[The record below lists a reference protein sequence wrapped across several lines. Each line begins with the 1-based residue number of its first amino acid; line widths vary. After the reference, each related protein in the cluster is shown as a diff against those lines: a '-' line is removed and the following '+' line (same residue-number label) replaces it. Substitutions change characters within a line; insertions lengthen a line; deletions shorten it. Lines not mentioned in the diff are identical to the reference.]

1 MFLRKVTAFLTVA
14 VMLCS
19 FAGCSASDEKSPTVA
34 DSPVAG
40 KKVAYIMQMASSDIF
55 QMWSDAAE
63 ETAEGLGM
71 EFQAFFCD
79 GSDEK
84 WQETARQ
91 CAADGYDGLLLSH
104 GGQSY
109 AYKFLKDLTE
119 QYPDLKI
126 VTFDTLFEDSSGRTQ
141 KIEGVTQFF
150 QQDSQLAEL
159 LLDYICNTLYA
170 DKTDAGEPVNILKV
184 WEGPQFLSSFDRRQE
199 GYARY
204 EEQGLIRTVETIGPD
219 DHSNAE
225 SSIAEAMTDVLAS
238 YEEGEIDAIWCC
250 YDLYARG
257 VYDAL
262 KKSNADIP
270 MVSVDICNADIE
282 KMAEETSPWKACAT
296 SNWSYNGE
304 FGMRVLALELAGEY
318 DKILDPMTG
327 QASGWLEL
335 PVSLVTQ
342 DMVSEGDVDV
352 TNLETVA
359 GAAYSDRSWM
369 PVTDWMTK
377 FLGN

>member
-1 MFLRKVTAFLTVA
+1 MLLRKAAALLTAAIL
-14 VMLCS
+14 LCS
-19 FAGCSASDEKSPTVA
+19 IAGCAETGGESSPG
-34 DSPVAG
+34 DSSPVAG

-55 QMWSDAAE
+55 DMWADAAE
-63 ETAEGLGM
+63 KTAESLGM
-71 EFQAFFCD
+71 EFQAFFCN
-79 GSDEK
+79 GSDEE
-84 WQETARQ
+84 WQDTVGQ

-109 AYKFLKDLTE
+109 AYTFLKDLTE

-126 VTFDTLFEDSSGRTQ
+126 VTFDTLFQYSNGQ

-159 LLDYICNTLYA
+159 LLDYICHTLYA
-170 DKTDAGEPVNILKV
+170 DKTAAGEPINILKV
-184 WEGPQFLSSFDRRQE
+184 WKGPQFLSSFDRRQE

-219 DHSNAE
+219 DHGNAE
-225 SSIAEAMTDVLAS
+225 SSMAEAASDALAG

-257 VYDAL
+257 VYAAL
-262 KKSNADIP
+262 KEENSDIP

-282 KMAEETSPWKACAT
+282 KMAEEGSSWKACAT
-296 SNWSYNGE
+296 TNWTYNGE

-318 DKILDPMTG
+318 DRILDPMTG
-327 QASGWLEL
+327 EAGDWLEL
-335 PVSLVTQ
+335 PASLVTQ
-342 DMVSEGDVDV
+342 EMVLAGDVDV

-359 GAAYSDRSWM
+359 GTSYSDRSWM
-369 PVTDWMTK
+369 PTADWMAE
-377 FLGN
+377 FLGS